1 MAEINSRDL
10 TIEALIETPLGTGL
24 EKAFGCFE
32 SIQETVF
39 RLVEKDDPES
49 YTRLKVGTILTW
61 AVLNKLAGGKKPKD
75 LTQQDWEDVAGAV
88 SKYAVMMEDEEYTI
102 FTFRVYGKYI
112 TAVASEIEELGR
124 SDRAE
129 AIGALAEELETKT
142 EQFKEG
148 LVTEPAYVEECLWIC
163 LEASMKIVCA
173 YLAIVDKRGITDFAE
188 AGLLFALQYSRLKMY
203 RQAQA
208 LLEKYLRCQ
217 RRLDG
222 KLERQFVAFQEEL
235 TTQADQFNVLIQEA
249 FSTDFRTSLRGSADL
264 ARAAGVKEADILE
277 TIEDVDAFFM

>member
-1 MAEINSRDL
+1 
-10 TIEALIETPLGTGL
+10 
-24 EKAFGCFE
+24 
-32 SIQETVF
+32 
-39 RLVEKDDPES
+39 
-49 YTRLKVGTILTW
+49 
-61 AVLNKLAGGKKPKD
+61 
-75 LTQQDWEDVAGAV
+75 
-88 SKYAVMMEDEEYTI
+88 MMEDEEYTI

-188 AGLLFALQYSRLKMY
+188 AGLLFALQYGRLKMY
-203 RQAQA
+203 RQEQA
-208 LLEKYLRCQ
+208 LLEK
-217 RRLDG
+217 
-222 KLERQFVAFQEEL
+222 E
-235 TTQADQFNVLIQEA
+235 
-249 FSTDFRTSLRGSADL
+249 
-264 ARAAGVKEADILE
+264 
-277 TIEDVDAFFM
+277 FF

>member
-1 MAEINSRDL
+1 MRCYNIN
-10 TIEALIETPLGTGL
+10 
-24 EKAFGCFE
+24 
-32 SIQETVF
+32 
-39 RLVEKDDPES
+39 
-49 YTRLKVGTILTW
+49 
-61 AVLNKLAGGKKPKD
+61 
-75 LTQQDWEDVAGAV
+75 
-88 SKYAVMMEDEEYTI
+88 MMEDEEYTI

-188 AGLLFALQYSRLKMY
+188 AGLLFALQYGRLKMY
-203 RQAQA
+203 RQEQA

-235 TTQADQFNVLIQEA
+235 TAQADQFNVLIQEA